1 MHNLRFIVLILPLT
15 TLAQAD
21 EKPARPKLLFEDD
34 FRKGADRWQAS
45 DANAWRVIDNA
56 R

>member
-1 MHNLRFIVLILPLT
+1 MHYLRFIVLILPLT
-15 TLAQAD
+15 TLALAGEQPTKA
-21 EKPARPKLLFEDD
+21 KLLFEDD